1 MNQAYRLA
9 AASTVFCLGLVG
21 CTGGSGEGTDAPP
34 SSTNEVASPTSG
46 PVAESGPPSAQE
58 TQTKPQS
65 GGPLSPTQSTNVPP
79 RNDPLPAPGPG
90 SKSALEMTP
99 EEAMN
104 AAINGEIT
112 MAEYCSRDTF
122 FTSGDT
128 QMCYYYNNPELYP
141 LPSPPPESQDSS
153 WRDSPSR
160 FRFSYYE
167 AYTAWQEGMPY
178 YEAFCLNYSPV
189 TAEGVSQCEGIET
202 GTVDSY
208 TGEYIGP

>member
-1 MNQAYRLA
+1 MNQTYKA
-9 AASTVFCLGLVG
+9 ATASAVLCLGLVA
-21 CTGGSGEGTDAPP
+21 CTGDSGEGTNESP
-34 SSTNEVASPTSG
+34 SSTSETTSPSSG
-46 PVAESGPPSAQE
+46 PATGSGPSTPESQPG
-58 TQTKPQS
+58 TQTPETV
-65 GGPLSPTQSTNVPP
+65 PPTQSSSAP
-79 RNDPLPAPGPG
+79 RGTEPLPTPSRGP
-90 SKSALEMTP
+90 KSALEMTP

-122 FTSGDT
+122 LTSGDT
-128 QMCYYYNNPELYP
+128 QMCYFYNNPELY
-141 LPSPPPESQDSS
+141 SPPPDYQDDS
-153 WRDSPSR
+153 WRDSPDR

-178 YEAFCLNYSPV
+178 YEAFCLNYTPV
-189 TAEGVSQCEGIET
+189 TPEGVSQCEGIES